1 MAILRPSPPIRLI
14 CWNAELAEQRATE
27 LRKAGFT
34 VDSSRL
40 NTSRMIGTIR
50 DAAPT
55 AIVIDLDRM
64 PSHGRAVGHALRA
77 SASTRYI
84 PLVFAGGLEEKVATV
99 RDDIPDA
106 TFTAWKSAAAA
117 IRKAIKSPLA
127 NPVKAR
133 PHMERY
139 AASGLVRKLGLAA
152 DVPCALVGAPEGF
165 PETIDGLPDGFE
177 FQSRISADTKLII
190 WFVRS
195 AAEMVLAVERAGI
208 HMPLGA
214 SVWIVYPKRAGRIE
228 CDFTA
233 PDLREAALD
242 SGLVDYKICAVDDD
256 WSGLKFARRKK

>member
-14 CWNAELAEQRATE
+14 CWNPELAEQRAAE

-50 DAAPT
+50 DAAPA
-55 AIVIDLDRM
+55 AIIVDLDRA
-64 PSHGRAVGHALRA
+64 PSHGRAVAHALRA

-84 PLVFAGGLEEKVATV
+84 PLVFVGGAEEKVTIV
-99 RDDIPDA
+99 REDIPDA
-106 TFTAWKSAAAA
+106 VFTAWKSAPAA
-117 IRKAIKSPLA
+117 IRKAIQSPPA

-139 AASGLVRKLGLAA
+139 AGAGLVRKLGLAA
-152 DVPCALVGAPEGF
+152 DVPCALVGAPDGF
-165 PETIDGLPDGFE
+165 AETIDGLPDGFE
-177 FQSRISADTKLII
+177 FQSRISADTKLIV

-195 AAEMVLAVERAGI
+195 AAEMVLAVERASL
-208 HMPLGA
+208 HMPAGA
-214 SVWIVYPKRAGRIE
+214 SVWIVYPKRAGSIE
-228 CDFTA
+228 CDFSA

-242 SGLVDYKICAVDDD
+242 CGLVDYKICAVDDD
-256 WSGLKFARRKK
+256 WSGLKFARKKK